1 MIDKNQQIAARFPHA
16 AGLWRIRVAAG
27 AVFIALTANGFSE
40 PWRFDDVTQTQN
52 CLLTHQYIN
61 VNKLS
66 DYTMSGGVAAA
77 DYDLDGDIDLYVIT
91 GDSSPNALLN
101 NDGSGKFSNR
111 TTLAGVGL
119 PGMASSGP
127 AFGDIDGDGWPD
139 LLIGGVSGSGYK
151 VFRNNGNG
159 SFTDW
164 TEASGIVQETAQ
176 QNDYSSALGDPDRD
190 GDLDL
195 FVSHWGAGAI
205 TNHLWI
211 NDGTGHFTKGD
222 GSHGI
227 TGYVATDFS
236 FSPTFVDLNGDGWQD
251 LTVAGDFQTSQI
263 YMNQGDGTF
272 SNSTTAVIDDEN
284 GMGSAVADL
293 DNDGDMDWFVTSIF
307 ADGPIP
313 FSWGPSGNRLYQND
327 GSGNFTNVTE
337 SSGVR
342 EGHWGWGACA
352 ADFNNDGWLDLFHV
366 NGMPLKNPTVDFNVD
381 PSRLFINN
389 GDGSFME
396 MSAAVGLVDQGQG
409 RGVACFDADL
419 DGDLDLFVANYDGE
433 TRLYRNNLDGRANY
447 LQVKLIARG
456 GNISAIGAKLTLR
469 AGDLIQYREV
479 TAGSNYESQNPL
491 VQHFGL
497 AANSTVDQLTITWP
511 DGSAESIENLPANQ
525 LLVVNQ
531 TAAPRRPGHIHP
543 VVVLPAWASRVMP
556 RQDAFAGASQIKR
569 FALNPVRYHSKQPR
583 KNE

>member
-1 MIDKNQQIAARFPHA
+1 MIDKNKQFATRCPRATGP
-16 AGLWRIRVAAG
+16 WRIRVVG
-27 AVFIALTANGFSE
+27 VAVFILLTSNGFSE
-40 PWRFDDVTQTQN
+40 PWRFDDVTLTQN
-52 CLLTHQYIN
+52 CLLTHEYTN
-61 VNKLS
+61 VNELS

-101 NDGSGKFSNR
+101 NDGTGKFNDRAPS
-111 TTLAGVGL
+111 AGVGL
-119 PGMASSGP
+119 PGAAGSGP
-127 AFGDIDGDGWPD
+127 AFGDITGDGWPD
-139 LLIGGVSGSGYK
+139 LLVGGVSGSGYK

-164 TEASGIVQETAQ
+164 TEASGIVQETAL

-195 FVSHWGAGAI
+195 FVTHWGAGAI

-211 NDGTGHFTKGD
+211 NDGAGHFTKGD
-222 GSHGI
+222 GNSGI
-227 TGYVATDFS
+227 TGYVSTDFS

-251 LTVAGDFQTSQI
+251 LTVAGDFKTSQI

-272 SNSTTAVIDDEN
+272 TNSTSSVIDDEN

-327 GSGNFTNVTE
+327 GSGNFTNITE

-389 GDGSFME
+389 GDGSFVE
-396 MSAAVGLVDQGQG
+396 MSEALGLIDQGQG
-409 RGVACFDADL
+409 RGVSCFDADL
-419 DGDLDLFVANYDGE
+419 DGDLDIFVANYDGE
-433 TRLYRNNLDGRANY
+433 TRLYRNNMDGGANY
-447 LQVKLIARG
+447 LQVRLIASS
-456 GNISAIGAKLTLR
+456 GNSSAIGAKLTLR
-469 AGDLIQYREV
+469 AGDLTQYREV
-479 TAGSNYESQNPL
+479 TAGSNYVSQNPL

-497 AANSTVDQLTITWP
+497 AASSTADLLTITWP
-511 DGSAESIENLPANQ
+511 DGSVERFENLPANQ

-531 TAAPRRPGHIHP
+531 TATPWQPGVTHP
-543 VVVLPAWASRVMP
+543 VVVLPAWALRDVS
-556 RQDAFAGASQIKR
+556 RQDAFAGTSHIKR
-569 FALNPVRYHSKQPR
+569 FGLNPIQYH
-583 KNE
+583 KNKPPKK